1 MAGLI
6 SARIV
11 PAHISHSHHRSHF
24 PPLVVPSLS
33 RSLYKIP
40 IGMTGQFRPLK
51 LVAASAQA
59 QDTTAHSVFNNSQPT
74 KGSIWLTYPVEIVKI
89 HRVQFYGYNLDC
101 THLFLCLYMLTCLF
115 VEVLEVWKNADAICF
130 DVDSTV
136 CLDEGIDEFADFC
149 GAGKAVAE
157 WTAKLHLLIL
167 FM

>member
-1 MAGLI
+1 
-6 SARIV
+6 
-11 PAHISHSHHRSHF
+11 
-24 PPLVVPSLS
+24 
-33 RSLYKIP
+33 
-40 IGMTGQFRPLK
+40 
-51 LVAASAQA
+51 
-59 QDTTAHSVFNNSQPT
+59 
-74 KGSIWLTYPVEIVKI
+74 
-89 HRVQFYGYNLDC
+89 
-101 THLFLCLYMLTCLF
+101 MLTCLF

>member
-1 MAGLI
+1 MVLLVFIPSNILPVKNFSGLTPSLYFLLFYYPISFRMMHQLKGLDTLSHDASIFLIISTVSIINLKLLLPFLLLLPDNLMAGLI

-74 KGSIWLTYPVEIVKI
+74 KGSI
-89 HRVQFYGYNLDC
+89 
-101 THLFLCLYMLTCLF
+101 
-115 VEVLEVWKNADAICF
+115 
-130 DVDSTV
+130 
-136 CLDEGIDEFADFC
+136 
-149 GAGKAVAE
+149 
-157 WTAKLHLLIL
+157 
-167 FM
+167 